1 MNQSWLV
8 ISWLRQ
14 FFAVEDRTSKS
25 SIGRRG
31 EQESERSLRAKG
43 FKILAR
49 NWRAGKD
56 EIDLICKDDEI
67 LVFVETRTRRT
78 GALVGGFDSI
88 DARKRKALNR
98 GCRAYIAKLKPHPSS
113 FRLDVVEI
121 EHDEGEI
128 LETRH
133 FENAV
138 LLARKPEEVTSAIR
152 YSPLHWSN
160 AKNDVYRLY
169 KILWTGQFRPSHIN

>member
-1 MNQSWLV
+1 MEGGFCNLDARCSMNQSWLV

-25 SIGRRG
+25 SIRRKG
-31 EQESERSLRAKG
+31 EQESERFLKAKG

-67 LVFVETRTRRT
+67 LVFIETRTRRT
-78 GALVGGFDSI
+78 GALVGRFDSI

-98 GCRAYIAKLKPHPSS
+98 VCRAYIAKLKSHPSS

-121 EHDEGEI
+121 EYEEGEI

-138 LLARKPEEVTSAIR
+138 PFGKEAGR
-152 YSPLHWSN
+152 
-160 AKNDVYRLY
+160 
-169 KILWTGQFRPSHIN
+169 GQ

>member
-1 MNQSWLV
+1 ML
-8 ISWLRQ
+8 SWLRQ
-14 FFAVEDRTSKS
+14 FFVGEDRTSKS

-31 EQESERSLRAKG
+31 EQEAERFLRAKG
-43 FKILAR
+43 FKVIAR

-56 EIDLICKDDEI
+56 EVDLICKDDEI

-98 GCRAYIAKLKPHPSS
+98 VCCAYIAKLKPPPSS

-121 EHDEGEI
+121 EHEKGEI
-128 LETRH
+128 LTTRH

-138 LLARKPEEVTSAIR
+138 LFGKEAGRG
-152 YSPLHWSN
+152 H
-160 AKNDVYRLY
+160 
-169 KILWTGQFRPSHIN
+169 